1 MSTSLQLLGS
11 GPAFSRL
18 LVSVA
23 VLGAAL
29 VAAKALQRYFA
40 RSQGHSAPDVRR
52 GALVASR
59 NLLYTATL
67 ALLAALWFAEL
78 RHVALSIAAIA
89 TALVITG
96 KELVL
101 GLIGRLLQATKRPFS
116 VGDLV
121 EIGGFSGQ
129 VIDIGLFS
137 TTLLETDAARQYTG
151 NTVELPNVL
160 FVTTTLRNLSHTGR
174 YVIETLRVPV
184 PADAEV
190 TKARDRLLACAQAV
204 AGEHLRDARRHLRA
218 VEADEVIALPDFQPR
233 VLIEPK
239 DAYQVDLVVRYA
251 APSAR
256 RAYLAQDVLNAYY
269 ASVAAAA
276 AARSTTVESKGAA
289 GNAAGAG
296 EETALARTRI
306 VPGAPAGAGPA
317 SLRPAS

>member
-1 MSTSLQLLGS
+1 MSSTLQLLGS
-11 GPAFSRL
+11 GPTFSRL
-18 LVSVA
+18 LVSLA

-29 VAAKALQRYFA
+29 ALAKTLQRWFA
-40 RSQGHSAPDVRR
+40 NSQVHFAPEARR

-59 NLLYTATL
+59 NLLFTITL
-67 ALLAALWFAEL
+67 LLLAALWFAEL
-78 RHVALSIAAIA
+78 RGVALSIAAIA

-101 GLIGRLLQATKRPFS
+101 GLFGRLLQATKRPFS
-116 VGDLV
+116 VGDLI

-151 NTVELPNVL
+151 STVELPNVL
-160 FVTTTLRNLSHTGR
+160 FVTTTLRNHSHTGR
-174 YVIETLRVPV
+174 YVIESLRLSV

-190 TKARDRLLACAQAV
+190 PRARERLLACAQAV

-251 APSAR
+251 VPSAR
-256 RAYLAQDVLNAYY
+256 RAYLAQDVLGAYY
-269 ASVAAAA
+269 ASVAAAGA
-276 AARSTTVESKGAA
+276 QKAGSAGTAGAA
-289 GNAAGAG
+289 GASADEPGV
-296 EETALARTRI
+296 ARTRI
-306 VPGAPAGAGPA
+306 VPGAPGGAP
-317 SLRPAS
+317 LRPAS